1 LTNLVISNQLN
12 CSNKRITEMHRDD
25 TKVGFPDMGAVN
37 DDDEDEEGW
46 DLSEPSQ

>member
-1 LTNLVISNQLN
+1 MISNQLN
-12 CSNKRITEMHRDD
+12 CSNKRITEMHRHD